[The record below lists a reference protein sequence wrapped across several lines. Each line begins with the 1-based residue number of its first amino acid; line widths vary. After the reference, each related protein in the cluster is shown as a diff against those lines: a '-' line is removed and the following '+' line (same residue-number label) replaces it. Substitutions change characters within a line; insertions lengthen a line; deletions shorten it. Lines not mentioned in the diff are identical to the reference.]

1 MFFPLLRNI
10 FIIEIFKNWLGNG
23 NWAMRRDTHCPL
35 HIYYGEHELNADQ
48 LISIS
53 QTIKP
58 KFELRLQ
65 NDAGESRNFVFQP
78 NQELVDTSAK
88 VDIPCHFEVLSST
101 GEHSA
106 MSTCSVSLFG
116 GLFTIN
122 DRRFVLEADS
132 NASFYFV
139 PLSDHSCDWRP
150 RNKRSVGGSHTA
162 EYYAQF
168 LDGRWRYVELALVA
182 DKLVFERHHSN
193 VTEVMQRLNAITNYI
208 NSLYLPINIR
218 VVLVWADVWT
228 NGNPVDVTSNS
239 DTTLWNFLNWRKGL
253 LKDHPHDNAHL
264 LTGVA
269 FDNNVVGKAFKG
281 TMCSYDFSGGVDMDH
296 SDQAAFV
303 AATVAHEL
311 GHNFGM
317 EHDIDE
323 VECRCPAKSCIMSPS
338 TGISRPTF
346 WSECSM
352 RALQHSFSRGVDY
365 CLRNS
370 PESVFGGARCGNGI
384 VESGEECDCGTPS
397 ACINKCCNPATC
409 QLAEAAV
416 CASGECCD
424 LNTCQMLPATTICRQ
439 ATNECDLPEYC
450 DGQMEHCPADFFVQ
464 DGLECPNHANDYCYN
479 GYCGSR
485 DAQCQHI
492 WGPTGKNAAPA
503 CYNLNLYGSNGGNCG
518 FLHETNRFVPCDK
531 NNIKCGRL
539 HCIHENEKLAFGDP
553 STVYT
558 SYTGLRLSSGEDV
571 ACRVVWTKYMSG
583 RKESDPGMVP
593 DGASCGQ
600 DEMCVDA
607 KCQNRTAKVLMAPKC
622 EPASCNNA
630 GICNNMGNCH
640 CDPGYGG
647 PSCAIPGPGGSV
659 NSGPAVEGGV
669 IHVGFV
675 VFWLLLILTIAF
687 IGTSVVV
694 KRKRN
699 FWLHK
704 EIWEKLK
711 KALKIEKLLVPIR
724 KAPPPPRLS
733 TADLNLVWGDTA
745 SDALRVR
752 NYQQPLPP
760 SISPPI
766 VPSTTL
772 TLLSMKPTA
781 IAHRNSMRPTTA
793 PPKVPQRPRSEA
805 LQALYAEKGDE
816 LSMNLTKQTSPM
828 YCVPPEADAIKMT
841 RTESFR
847 PVYAPP
853 PPPHHNQATSNGA
866 SGYKDK
872 PLLAAKSTNV
882 KDIVARF
889 DPTKSHENS
898 FAETFQS

>member
-1 MFFPLLRNI
+1 MHHDI
-10 FIIEIFKNWLGNG
+10 
-23 NWAMRRDTHCPL
+23 HCPL
-35 HIYYGEHELNADQ
+35 HIYYGEHELNANELLSVSQKDQ
-48 LISIS
+48 
-53 QTIKP
+53 P
-58 KFELRLQ
+58 KFEVELR
-65 NDAGESRNFVFQP
+65 NDVGESRSFVFQP
-78 NQELVDTSAK
+78 NRELPKTSAT
-88 VDIPCHFEVLSST
+88 VHIPCHFEGISST

-116 GLFTIN
+116 Q
-122 DRRFVLEADS
+122 VLIIVIFKIYWGS
-132 NASFYFV
+132 RS
-139 PLSDHSCDWRP
+139 
-150 RNKRSVGGSHTA
+150 KRYTGGSHTA
-162 EYYAQF
+162 EYYAQY
-168 LDGRWRYVELALVA
+168 LDERWRYVELALIA
-182 DKLVFERHHSN
+182 DKLVFEKHHNN
-193 VTEVMQRLNAITNYI
+193 VTEVMQKLNAITNYI
-208 NSLYLPINIR
+208 NSVKALYCFATALYLPINIR

-228 NGNPVDVTSNS
+228 TDNPVDVTSNS

-264 LTGVA
+264 LTGVV
-269 FDNNVVGKAFKG
+269 FQNNVVGKAFKG
-281 TMCSYDFSGGVDMDH
+281 TMCSYDFSGGVDMEH

-303 AATVAHEL
+303 AATIAHEM

-323 VECRCPAKSCIMSPS
+323 VECRCPAKSCIMSPA
-338 TGISRPTF
+338 TGITRPTF

-370 PESVFGGARCGNGI
+370 PKSVFGGARCGNGI
-384 VESGEECDCGTPS
+384 VEAGEECDCGTPS
-397 ACINKCCNPATC
+397 SCINKCCNPATC
-409 QLAEAAV
+409 QLAEAAA
-416 CASGECCD
+416 CANGECCD
-424 LNTCQMLPATTICRQ
+424 LNTCQMLPATTVCRR

-464 DGLECPNHANDYCYN
+464 DGHECPNHVDDYCYN

-492 WGPTGKNAAPA
+492 WGPTGRNAAPA
-503 CYNLNLYGSNGGNCG
+503 CYDLNLHGSSDGNCG

-558 SYTGLRLSSGEDV
+558 AYTGLRLRNGEDV
-571 ACRVVWTKYMSG
+571 ACRVIWTKYTSG
-583 RKESDPGMVP
+583 RKQNDPGMVP
-593 DGASCGQ
+593 DGAFCGQ
-600 DEMCVDA
+600 NEMCVDA

-622 EPASCNNA
+622 EPVSCNNA

-640 CDPGYGG
+640 CNPGYGG
-647 PSCAIPGPGGSV
+647 PSCAIPGPGGSI
-659 NSGPAVEGGV
+659 NSGPAIEGGV

-675 VFWLLLILTIAF
+675 VFWLLLLLTIAF
-687 IGTSVVV
+687 MGISIVV
-694 KRKRN
+694 KRKRD

-724 KAPPPPRLS
+724 KAPPPPRS
-733 TADLNLVWGDTA
+733 NPMRTTDLNAIWGDTA
-745 SDALRVR
+745 SDALHVCS
-752 NYQQPLPP
+752 YKQPLPP

-772 TLLSMKPTA
+772 NLLSTKP
-781 IAHRNSMRPTTA
+781 ISVAHRNSMRPTTA

-805 LQALYAEKGDE
+805 LQALYAERGSE
-816 LSMNLTKQTSPM
+816 IGMNVTERSSPM
-828 YCVPPEADAIKMT
+828 YCIPPETNTVKVARA
-841 RTESFR
+841 ESFR
-847 PVYAPP
+847 PVEAPPP
-853 PPPHHNQATSNGA
+853 PPPHHNQATSI
-866 SGYKDK
+866 STSDDK
-872 PLLAAKSTNV
+872 GKHMLAAKPLNV
-882 KDIVARF
+882 KDIAARF
-889 DPTKSHENS
+889 DPKTSQVSTK
-898 FAETFQS
+898 FI

>member
-1 MFFPLLRNI
+1 MHHDIR
-10 FIIEIFKNWLGNG
+10 
-23 NWAMRRDTHCPL
+23 CPL
-35 HIYYGEHELNADQ
+35 HIYYDEHELNANQ

-53 QTIKP
+53 QIQP
-58 KFELRLQ
+58 KFELELY
-65 NDAGESRNFVFQP
+65 NDVGESRNFVFQP
-78 NQELVDTSAK
+78 NRDLLKTSAK
-88 VDIPCHFEVLSST
+88 DEIPCHFEGISST

-106 MSTCSVSLFG
+106 MSTCSISLFG

-122 DRRFVLEADS
+122 GRRFVLEANS
-132 NASFYFV
+132 NASFHFV
-139 PLSDHSCDWRP
+139 SLSDHSCDWGS
-150 RNKRSVGGSHTA
+150 RNKRSIGGSHTA
-162 EYYAQF
+162 EYYAQY
-168 LDGRWRYVELALVA
+168 LDERWRYVELALIA
-182 DKLVFERHHSN
+182 DKLVFEKHHNN
-193 VTEVMQRLNAITNYI
+193 VTEVTQKLNAITNYI

-228 NGNPVDVTSNS
+228 NDNPVDITSNS

-264 LTGVA
+264 LTGVV
-269 FDNNVVGKAFKG
+269 FENNIVGKAFKG
-281 TMCSYDFSGGVDMDH
+281 TMCSYDFSGGVDMEH
-296 SDQAAFV
+296 SDQAALV
-303 AATVAHEL
+303 AATIAHEM

-323 VECRCPAKSCIMSPS
+323 VECRCPAKSCIMSPA
-338 TGISRPTF
+338 TGITRPTF

-370 PESVFGGARCGNGI
+370 PKSVFGGARCGNGI
-384 VESGEECDCGTPS
+384 LETGEECDCGTPNS
-397 ACINKCCNPATC
+397 CINKCCNPVTC
-409 QLAEAAV
+409 QLAEAAT
-416 CASGECCD
+416 CANGECCD
-424 LNTCQMLPATTICRQ
+424 LNTCQMFPATTVCRQ

-464 DGLECPNHANDYCYN
+464 DGHECPNHVDDYCYN

-485 DAQCQHI
+485 DAQCRHI
-492 WGPTGKNAAPA
+492 WGPTGRNAAPA
-503 CYNLNLYGSNGGNCG
+503 CYDLNVYGSSGGNCG
-518 FLHETNRFVPCDK
+518 FLHETSRFVPCDK
-531 NNIKCGRL
+531 NDIKCGRL

-558 SYTGLRLSSGEDV
+558 AYTGLRLRSGENV
-571 ACRVVWTKYMSG
+571 ACRVVWTKYTSG
-583 RKESDPGMVP
+583 RKEIDPGMVP
-593 DGASCGQ
+593 DGAFCGL

-622 EPASCNNA
+622 EPVSCNNA

-640 CDPGYGG
+640 CEPGYGG

-669 IHVGFV
+669 VHVGFV

-687 IGTSVVV
+687 IGISIVV

-724 KAPPPPRLS
+724 KAPPPPRS
-733 TADLNLVWGDTA
+733 SAIRTTDLNSIWGDTA
-745 SDALRVR
+745 SDALHVG
-752 NYQQPLPP
+752 NCQQPLPP
-760 SISPPI
+760 SISPP
-766 VPSTTL
+766 VAPSSTL
-772 TLLSMKPTA
+772 NLLPMKPTV
-781 IAHRNSMRPTTA
+781 IAHFNSMRPTTA
-793 PPKVPQRPRSEA
+793 PPKIPQRPRSEA
-805 LQALYAEKGDE
+805 LQALYAEKGNE
-816 LSMNLTKQTSPM
+816 LNMNLTERSSPM
-828 YCVPPEADAIKMT
+828 YHILPETNAVKMA

-847 PVYAPP
+847 PMQSPPP
-853 PPPHHNQATSNGA
+853 PPPHHSQAANNSAPHIKGG
-866 SGYKDK
+866 SM
-872 PLLAAKSTNV
+872 LAAKSSNV
-882 KDIVARF
+882 KDIAARF
-889 DPTKSHENS
+889 DQKTSQVSTK
-898 FAETFQS
+898 FV

>member
-1 MFFPLLRNI
+1 MQDAI
-10 FIIEIFKNWLGNG
+10 Y
-23 NWAMRRDTHCPL
+23 CPL
-35 HIYYGEHELNADQ
+35 HIYYGEKELNANE

-53 QTIKP
+53 HTVRP
-58 KFELRLQ
+58 TFELRLQ
-65 NDAGESRNFVFQP
+65 NDVGESQNFVFQP
-78 NQELVDTSAK
+78 NRELLKTAGKIDTS
-88 VDIPCHFEVLSST
+88 CHFEIISST

-106 MSTCSVSLFG
+106 MTTCSTSLFG

-122 DRRFVLEADS
+122 GRRFVLEANPS
-132 NASFYFV
+132 ASFHFV
-139 PLSDHSCDWRP
+139 PLSDHSCDWGLRS
-150 RNKRSVGGSHTA
+150 KRSIGGSHTA

-168 LDGRWRYVELALVA
+168 LDDRWRYVELALIA
-182 DKLVFERHHSN
+182 DKLVFEKYDNN
-193 VTEVMQRLNAITNYI
+193 VTEVMQRLNAITSYI
-208 NSLYLPINIR
+208 NSLYMPINIR

-228 NGNPVDVTSNS
+228 NSNPVDVTPNS
-239 DTTLWNFLNWRKGL
+239 DTTLWNFLNWRKTL

-264 LTGVA
+264 LTGVV
-269 FDNNVVGKAFKG
+269 FENNIVGKAFKG
-281 TMCSYDFSGGVDMDH
+281 TMCSYDFSGGVDMEH

-303 AATVAHEL
+303 AATIAHEM

-323 VECRCPAKSCIMSPS
+323 VVCRCPAKSCIMSPS
-338 TGISRPTF
+338 TGIIRPTF

-352 RALQHSFSRGVDY
+352 RALQHSFSHGVDY

-370 PESVFGGARCGNGI
+370 PTSVFGGARCGNGI
-384 VESGEECDCGTPS
+384 VEAGEECDCGTPS
-397 ACINKCCNPATC
+397 SCINKCCNPATC

-424 LNTCQMLPATTICRQ
+424 LNTCQMLPATTVCRQ

-450 DGQMEHCPADFFVQ
+450 DGHMEHCPADFFVQ
-464 DGLECPNHANDYCYN
+464 DGHKCPSHTNDFCYN

-485 DAQCQHI
+485 DAQCQYI
-492 WGPTGKNAAPA
+492 WGPTGRNAAPV
-503 CYNLNLYGSNGGNCG
+503 CYDLNLYGSSGGNCG

-558 SYTGLRLSSGEDV
+558 SYTGLQLRSGEDV
-571 ACRVVWTKYMSG
+571 ACRVVWTKYISG
-583 RKESDPGMVP
+583 QKEPDPGMVP
-593 DGASCGQ
+593 DGAFCGQ
-600 DEMCVDA
+600 DKMCVDA

-622 EPASCNNA
+622 EPVSCNNA

-659 NSGPAVEGGV
+659 NSGPAIEGGV

-687 IGTSVVV
+687 IGISIIV
-694 KRKRN
+694 KRKRD

-724 KAPPPPRLS
+724 KAPPPPRPIIR
-733 TADLNLVWGDTA
+733 TADLNLIWGDTA

-752 NYQQPLPP
+752 SYHQPLPP
-760 SISPPI
+760 SISPPV

-772 TLLSMKPTA
+772 NLVPTKPSV

-805 LQALYAEKGDE
+805 LQALYAEKGVE
-816 LSMNLTKQTSPM
+816 FSMNLTKQISPM
-828 YCVPPEADAIKMT
+828 YCIPPEADAVKTM
-841 RTESFR
+841 RTETFR
-847 PVYAPP
+847 PVQAPP
-853 PPPHHNQATSNGA
+853 LPPHHNHVLAKNNA
-866 SGYKDK
+866 SSDNRDK
-872 PLLAAKSTNV
+872 PLLAVKPSSV
-882 KDIVARF
+882 KDIAARF
-889 DPTKSHENS
+889 DPKTSQVSTK
-898 FAETFQS
+898 FI